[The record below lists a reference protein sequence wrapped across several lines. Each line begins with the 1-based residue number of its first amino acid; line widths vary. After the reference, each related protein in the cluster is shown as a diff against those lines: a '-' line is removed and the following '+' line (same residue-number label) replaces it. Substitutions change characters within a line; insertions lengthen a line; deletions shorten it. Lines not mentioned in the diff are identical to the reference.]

1 MTPLSRPNFIRPD
14 MKSFLL
20 LLNGVFWVGFWV
32 CFLVASQPNEDRY
45 CLPDH
50 CLDPYVFWGRA
61 IGLAYNPLAAPFMK
75 VMVCLELPAFFLATV
90 TQNLL
95 TGEPA
100 SRSLVGALGWFGD
113 KLFPGA
119 YPNTS
124 GGILFLGISING
136 YRLLATMLLSF
147 FQWYFIG
154 WVFQKL
160 WHRWSTRSIP
170 GPRRVAGTL
179 NGK

>member
-1 MTPLSRPNFIRPD
+1 MRRLRTGTSHDPPESVQLHPSRHEVTPF
-14 MKSFLL
+14 
-20 LLNGVFWVGFWV
+20 
-32 CFLVASQPNEDRY
+32 ASDRREDRY

-75 VMVCLELPAFFLATV
+75 VMVWLELPAFFLATV

-95 TGEPA
+95 TGEPV
-100 SRSLVGALGWFGD
+100 SRLLVGALGYFGD

-124 GGILFLGISING
+124 GGILFLGVSVNG

-147 FQWYFIG
+147 LQWYFLG
-154 WVFQKL
+154 WVAQKL
-160 WHRWSTRSIP
+160 WHRWSGHPPPAASQAPSTQ
-170 GPRRVAGTL
+170 AG
-179 NGK
+179 G